1 MKFILTFLLIIC
13 FQPLIHSGLQDEVTE
28 QIKLSIQSGDAS
40 ALAEYFNSSI
50 DIVLPGTDKT
60 FSKNQAT
67 QVIKDFFTKYPPK
80 SFCIDH
86 MGTSNDGSI
95 YIIGTYNSTSATFS
109 TYLLLKKSSGNLLI
123 FQLQFEKE

>member
-1 MKFILTFLLIIC
+1 MKLILALFLVTY
-13 FQPLIHSGLQDEVTE
+13 FQSTINPCLQDEVTE

-40 ALAEYFNSSI
+40 TLAEYFNSSI
-50 DIVLPGTDKT
+50 DIVLPGTDNA

-67 QVIKDFFTKYPPK
+67 QVMKDFFTKYPPK